1 MKFNIYNFNNEATEV
16 DTGDKEIQRLY
27 VQVLTW
33 DEVVTVEYNDGV
45 RETFDSSDNRFVDF
59 VEGFYIVEQNCL
71 QDWINYVPTNY
82 NKQPWYVHYTNN
94 TGNIPNKRMCEFYEL
109 VDDERY
115 KFYELVDK
123 KMSAMMSN
131 EYDEKFNNLL
141 NEVKERAVYR
151 KRFNSYDV
159 VTKIN
164 GHSRR
169 FRHMLGDDVTEDNIH
184 YTLTLDIVHY
194 IKDFINVDIEILEA
208 GRVTIQEV
216 Q

>member
-16 DTGDKEIQRLY
+16 DTGDMEIQRLY

-33 DEVVTVEYNDGV
+33 DEVVTVEYNDGT
-45 RETFDSSDNRFVDF
+45 RETFDSSNNRFVDF

-71 QDWINYVPTNY
+71 QDWINYVPTDY
-82 NKQPWYVHYTNN
+82 DKQPWYVHYTNN
-94 TGNIPNKRMCEFYEL
+94 TGNIPNKRMCEFYGL
-109 VDDERY
+109 VDEERC
-115 KFYELVDK
+115 KFYELIDK

-131 EYDEKFNNLL
+131 EYDEKFNRLL
-141 NEVKERAVYR
+141 NEVKEKAVYR

-164 GHSRR
+164 GHHRR
-169 FRHMLGDDVTEDNIH
+169 FRHILGDDVTEDNIH
-184 YTLTLDIVHY
+184 YVLTLDIVHY
-194 IKDFINVDIEILEA
+194 IKDFINTDIEILEV

>member
-33 DEVVTVEYNDGV
+33 DEVVTVEYNDGT
-45 RETFDSSDNRFVDF
+45 RETFDSSNNRFVDF

-71 QDWINYVPTNY
+71 QDWINYVPTDY
-82 NKQPWYVHYTNN
+82 DKQPWYVHYMNN

-109 VDDERY
+109 VDEERY

-131 EYDEKFNNLL
+131 EYDEKFNRLL
-141 NEVKERAVYR
+141 NEVKEMAVYR

-164 GHSRR
+164 GHLRR
-169 FRHMLGDDVTEDNIH
+169 FRHMLDNDVTEDNIH
-184 YTLTLDIVHY
+184 YALTLDILHY
-194 IKDFINVDIEILEA
+194 IKDFINTDIEILEA

>member
-33 DEVVTVEYNDGV
+33 DEVVTVEYNDGT
-45 RETFDSSDNRFVDF
+45 RETFDSSNNRFVDF

-71 QDWINYVPTNY
+71 QDWINYVPTDY
-82 NKQPWYVHYTNN
+82 DKQPWYVHYTNN

-109 VDDERY
+109 VDEERC
-115 KFYELVDK
+115 KFYELIDK

-131 EYDEKFNNLL
+131 EYDEKFNRLL
-141 NEVKERAVYR
+141 NEVKEKAVYR

-164 GHSRR
+164 GHLRH

-184 YTLTLDIVHY
+184 YALTLDIVHY
-194 IKDFINVDIEILEA
+194 IKDFINTDIEILEA
-208 GRVTIQEV
+208 GIVTTQEV